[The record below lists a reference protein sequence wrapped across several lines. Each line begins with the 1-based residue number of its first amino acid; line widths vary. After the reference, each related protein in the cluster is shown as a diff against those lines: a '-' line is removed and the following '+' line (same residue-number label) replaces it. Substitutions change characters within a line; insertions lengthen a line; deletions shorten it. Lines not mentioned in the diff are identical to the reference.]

1 MHLDR
6 ESCYRAL
13 ITRDARFDGVFFVAV
28 RTTGIYCRPICPAQ
42 TPKLE
47 HVRFMPT
54 AAAAQ
59 AAGYRPCLRC
69 RPETSPDLAAWH
81 GTAATVSRAMS
92 LIAAGAL
99 NDASVDDLAG
109 RLGIGERQ
117 LRRLFAQHIGASP
130 NAVAQTR
137 RVLFAKQLITDTTMP
152 MAQVALAAGFG
163 SLRRFNDT
171 FRKLYA
177 RPPLSMRRVRDAG
190 TPASAIT
197 LTLPFKPPYD
207 WPGIIGFLAARAIR
221 GVESVQPD
229 CYARSIRLEGAQG
242 TIAVR
247 RAAHQNALVATI
259 RFPVVTA
266 LPAIVARIR
275 RIFDLGADPAVIG
288 AQLAE
293 DPVMAPLVAA
303 RPGLRV
309 PGAWDGFEL
318 AVRGILG
325 QQITVGAAT
334 QLAGRLVDL
343 CGTALPA
350 ADDPALTAVTH
361 VFPLPGDVARVD
373 ELGLALG
380 MPRARAAAITG
391 LARTAAAYPGL
402 FEPGHGLDAAVRR
415 LRALPGIGE
424 WTAHY
429 IAMRA
434 LREPDAFP
442 AADIGLMRAMET
454 ADGGR
459 PTPAE
464 LLAHAEA
471 WRPWRAYAALH
482 LWSSD
487 PAAPRP
493 STTTREKSHATVSR
507 KRPVADRHHSPGL

>member
-13 ITRDARFDGVFFVAV
+13 LTRDARFDGVFFVAV

-47 HVRFMPT
+47 HVTFVPT

-59 AAGYRPCLRC
+59 AAGFRPCLRC

-99 NDASVDDLAG
+99 NDASVVDLAG

-130 NAVAQTR
+130 HAVAQTR

-171 FRKLYA
+171 FRRLYG
-177 RPPLSMRRVRDAG
+177 RPPRTMRRAQGAG
-190 TPASAIT
+190 APASAIT
-197 LTLPFKPPYD
+197 LTLPLKPPYD
-207 WPGIIGFLAARAIR
+207 WGGIIGFLGARAIR
-221 GVESVQPD
+221 GVESVQAD
-229 CYARSIRLEGAQG
+229 CYARSIRLDGAQG

-247 RAAHQNALVATI
+247 MAEHQNALVATI
-259 RFPVVTA
+259 RFPIVTA

-275 RIFDLGADPAVIG
+275 RIFDLGADPVVIG

-325 QQITVGAAT
+325 QQITVTAAT
-334 QLAGRLVDL
+334 ALAAKLVDL
-343 CGTALPA
+343 CGSALPPP
-350 ADDPALTAVTH
+350 DDPALAMVTH
-361 VFPLPGDVARVD
+361 AFPLPEDVARVN

-391 LARTAAAYPGL
+391 LAKSAVADRSL
-402 FEPGHGLDAAVRR
+402 FEPGRGLDVAIRR
-415 LRALPGIGE
+415 LRELPGIGE

-442 AADIGLMRAMET
+442 AADIGLMRAMAT
-454 ADGGR
+454 ADGR
-459 PTPAE
+459 PTPTE
-464 LLAHAEA
+464 LLAHADA
-471 WRPWRAYAALH
+471 WRPWRAYAALY
-482 LWSSD
+482 LWASD
-487 PAAPRP
+487 SAGARP
-493 STTTREKSHATVSR
+493 PSPVSGKPHATVSR
-507 KRPVADRHHSPGL
+507 TRSLADRHNSAGL

>member
-1 MHLDR
+1 MYLDR

-13 ITRDARFDGVFFVAV
+13 LTRDARFDGVFFVAV
-28 RTTGIYCRPICPAQ
+28 QTTGIYCRPICPAQ
-42 TPKLE
+42 PPKLE
-47 HVRFMPT
+47 HITFVPT

-59 AAGYRPCLRC
+59 AAGFRPCLRC

-81 GTAATVSRAMS
+81 GTAATVSRATS

-99 NDASVDDLAG
+99 NDARVDDLAG

-130 NAVAQTR
+130 HAVAQTR

-171 FRKLYA
+171 FLKLYG
-177 RPPLSMRRVRDAG
+177 RPPRTMRRVRGAG
-190 TPASAIT
+190 APASAIT

-207 WPGIIGFLAARAIR
+207 WAGIIAFLGARAIR

-229 CYARSIRLEGAQG
+229 CYARSIRLGHAQG

-247 RAAHQNALVATI
+247 MAEHQNALVATI

-275 RIFDLGADPAVIG
+275 RIFDLGADPVVIG
-288 AQLAE
+288 AHLAE

-309 PGAWDGFEL
+309 PGAWDGIEL

-325 QQITVGAAT
+325 QQITVSAAT
-334 QLAGRLVDL
+334 ALAAKLVDL
-343 CGTALPA
+343 CGSALPPP
-350 ADDPALTAVTH
+350 DDPALATVTH
-361 VFPLPGDVARVD
+361 TFPLPEDLARVD

-391 LARTAAAYPGL
+391 LAKSAAAEPSL
-402 FEPGHGLDAAVRR
+402 FEPGRGLGEAIRR
-415 LRALPGIGE
+415 LRDLPGVGE

-434 LREPDAFP
+434 LHEPDAFP
-442 AADIGLMRAMET
+442 AADIGLMRAMAT
-454 ADGGR
+454 ADGR
-459 PTPAE
+459 PTPAQ
-464 LLAHAEA
+464 LLVHANA

-482 LWSSD
+482 LWASD
-487 PAAPRP
+487 PAAARP
-493 STTTREKSHATVSR
+493 PSSGSGKEDATVSR
-507 KRPVADRHHSPGL
+507 TRSLADRHHSAGL